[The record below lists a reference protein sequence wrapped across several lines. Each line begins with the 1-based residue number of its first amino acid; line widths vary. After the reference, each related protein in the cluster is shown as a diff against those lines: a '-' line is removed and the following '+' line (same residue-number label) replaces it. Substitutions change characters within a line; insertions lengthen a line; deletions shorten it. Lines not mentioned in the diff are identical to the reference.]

1 MPQAESRL
9 DLTDQHVMDSILEVS
24 PLCPL
29 CGGGDL
35 VIILPRMRDRLGH
48 VPGEFDFYKC
58 RHCGSVSI
66 FPLPAEEEIS
76 GFYPPSYMVTR
87 PSSKGDLGGL
97 LKSLEWRTL
106 FVPVYQSGAK
116 SVLRCLGLKAGKILE
131 IGCSSGYQ
139 LSEFK
144 KLGDFEVVGVDIDG
158 VATEHARREL
168 GLNVLNSTL
177 READLPPDS
186 FDLVI
191 LFNVIEHLVNP
202 LGMLEEI
209 SRVLKPGGT
218 LAIKTQMIDSLQG
231 RALGRRWMVLGEV
244 PRHVLLA
251 STEGMRLL
259 LKRAQMTTVCTVG
272 GSALENSVTIA
283 LSLIPQATALIA
295 LQRYPRAAGFFIRL
309 AGLLVGVACLGAA
322 LAEKMLGV
330 NGTMIFVA
338 KKDSEKP
345 AAGLRLQSSETISR

>member
-9 DLTDQHVMDSILEVS
+9 DLTDQHLIGPILEIA

-35 VIILPRMRDRLGH
+35 VIALPKMRDRLGH
-48 VPGEFDFYKC
+48 VAGEFDFYQC
-58 RHCGSVSI
+58 RKCGSVSI

-76 GFYPPSYMVTR
+76 GFYPPSYMVAR
-87 PSSKGDLGGL
+87 PTSTGDFGSL

-106 FVPVYQSGAK
+106 FVPVYRSGAK
-116 SVLRCLGLKAGKILE
+116 SVLRCVDLKAGRILE
-131 IGCSSGYQ
+131 VGCSSGYQ
-139 LSEFK
+139 LREFE
-144 KLGDFEVVGVDIDG
+144 KLGNFEVVGVDIDG
-158 VATEHARREL
+158 AAAEHARREV

-177 READLPPDS
+177 READLPPAS

-202 LGMLEEI
+202 LDMLEEI
-209 SRVLKPGGT
+209 CRVLKPGGS

-251 STEGMRLL
+251 STVGMRQV
-259 LKRAQMTTVCTVG
+259 LKRAGMHSVRSLR
-272 GSALENSVTIA
+272 GSALENGVSIA
-283 LSLIPQATALIA
+283 LSLLPQATSLIV

-322 LAEKMLGV
+322 VAEKVLGV
-330 NGTMIFVA
+330 SGTMIYVA
-338 KKDSEKP
+338 KKESKEP
-345 AAGLRLQSSETISR
+345 AAGPSLQSPELISR